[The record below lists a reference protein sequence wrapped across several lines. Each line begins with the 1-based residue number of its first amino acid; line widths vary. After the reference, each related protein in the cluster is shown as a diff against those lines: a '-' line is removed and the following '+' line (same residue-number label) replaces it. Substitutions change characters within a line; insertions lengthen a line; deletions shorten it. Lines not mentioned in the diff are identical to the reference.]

1 MDKIFLSFIA
11 NKRTNSLGFSKF
23 FLGYCSLN
31 IDKYKNSIKTLF
43 KYMAY
48 GFLLMNLSFGYGNF
62 IQHICGNISLSNVKL
77 FPSAIFVSGF
87 TSYLSVHAFFMIIR
101 FSRFCTTLHKL
112 SEEYIIVAINKNT
125 EILHLHLY
133 KWKNF
138 MFLQITANFFSSS
151 DENSFHAINFG
162 YHIWYHSLL
171 NTEKFISPLIH
182 SIPTNFFEFLI

>member
-133 KWKNF
+133 K
-138 MFLQITANFFSSS
+138 
-151 DENSFHAINFG
+151 
-162 YHIWYHSLL
+162 
-171 NTEKFISPLIH
+171 
-182 SIPTNFFEFLI
+182 